1 VFNKEKKFKD
11 IPSEEKAL
19 LVADWLYE
27 KQGEDIVIMDVA
39 GISSVTDMTIVV
51 SARGVKHAKALAESL
66 LDRTA
71 EDNIEFLSIE
81 GQKTGE
87 WVLVDLNDVLSTSSW
102 QSFVNSTI
110 SKVCG
115 PRLAGSNSRTNVWR
129 T

>member
-1 VFNKEKKFKD
+1 MFNKEKKFKD

-87 WVLVDLNDVLSTSSW
+87 WVLVDLNDVLVHV
-102 QSFVNSTI
+102 F
-110 SKVCG
+110 
-115 PRLAGSNSRTNVWR
+115 LAELREFYNIEGMWSEARRVEFKN
-129 T
+129 